1 MVERIKA
8 RTLRKRVLKRIAFV
22 DVKPV
27 EAPRR
32 IVQLVVKDP
41 KLIEE
46 VDKLDMQDLIEAEV
60 ERVGEDLVVKSLKVL
75 FKNLEPFPIAKKEHG
90 PDFLLRMRHL
100 AIRGIRYPKIFYV
113 EHVVTWSAIK
123 HLVDEGRKRVH
134 PPLII
139 ASATEGGAILFPVD
153 RFGERKFFL
162 SESAQ
167 LYLEVMIFA
176 LGKVFSLTTSSRMEK
191 SRTRRHLAEFRHL
204 EAEAADY
211 GFEDILDAQERLV
224 KAIVRGVLEDEDASE
239 IVKEFRG
246 KRMDELDRLLK
257 EKFPRITYDEAI
269 EILRKK
275 GVDIKRGDDLG
286 ADEERILTEDF
297 EVPVF
302 VTLYPTEQKAFYV
315 KRVPDRP
322 EVCYSA
328 DLMLPRYG
336 EITTG
341 GEREDDYYKLLEE
354 IKRRGL
360 KPEDYRRYLDLR
372 KYGSI
377 RHSGYGLGIERF
389 VHRLLDLEH
398 IRDAT
403 PFPRF
408 YGRSTFV

>member
-1 MVERIKA
+1 MKA
-8 RTLRKRVLKRIAFV
+8 RVLRKRVFKKVAFL

-41 KLIEE
+41 KLIEL
-46 VDKLDMQDLIEAEV
+46 VDDLDIQDLIEAEV
-60 ERVGEDLVVKSLKVL
+60 EKVGKDLVAKSIKVL

-90 PDFLLRMRHL
+90 PDFLIRYRHL
-100 AIRGIRYPKIFYV
+100 AIRGIRYPRILYV
-113 EHVVTWSAIK
+113 EHLVTRKAIE
-123 HLVDEGRKRVH
+123 HLVSEGRKRTH
-134 PPLII
+134 PPIII
-139 ASATEGGAILFPVD
+139 ASATEGGALLFPVD
-153 RFGERKFFL
+153 RFGERKYFL

-167 LYLEVMIFA
+167 LYLEAMIFA
-176 LGKVFSLTTSSRMEK
+176 LGKVFSLTTSFRMEK

-211 GFEDILDAQERLV
+211 GFEDILDAQEKLL
-224 KAIVRGVLEDEDASE
+224 KAIVRGVLADSDAEE
-239 IVKEFRG
+239 ILKEFR
-246 KRMDELDRLLK
+246 KDIDPDLEELDRLVK

-269 EILRKK
+269 ERLRAK
-275 GVDIKRGDDLG
+275 GVDIKRGEDLG
-286 ADEERILTEDF
+286 ADEERILSEDF
-297 EVPVF
+297 ETPFF

-336 EITTG
+336 EVTTG

-360 KPEDYRRYLDLR
+360 NPDDYRRYLDLR

-389 VHRLLDLEH
+389 VQRLLNLEH

-408 YGRSTFV
+408 YGRSRFV